1 MRGVENNMSGV
12 PIFPTGIVKQYNS
25 PTPFM
30 ETIDLNQF
38 SYETFK
44 GSTKLR
50 TEKYLNILLNPA
62 MKDIATWI
70 EMQAKDYLDNE
81 LGLEYEEFFFSES
94 WLNISGKGGEQGIH
108 NHSNSIISGTYYL
121 KSEDGHPPLEFHRSK
136 YDGVPFISLT
146 EHYKQGNSNTASKL
160 AFPCTQDSMIVFQS
174 QLYHGH
180 IPNDLDKE
188 RVGLSWNALVNFRQ
202 DDKSIYRV
210 RFVQE
215 DT

>member
-1 MRGVENNMSGV
+1 MSGV
-12 PIFPTGIVKQYNS
+12 PIFPAGIVKQYNS
-25 PTPFM
+25 PIPFVN
-30 ETIDLNQF
+30 TIDLNQF

-50 TEKYLNILLNPA
+50 TEKYLNILLDPS
-62 MKDIATWI
+62 MKYIATWI

-94 WLNISGKGGEQGIH
+94 WLNISGRGSEQGIH

-121 KSEDGHPPLEFHRSK
+121 KSEDRHPPLEFYRSK
-136 YDGVPFISLT
+136 YDSVPFISLT
-146 EHYKQGNSNTASKL
+146 EHYKKGNPNTASKL
-160 AFPCTQDSMIVFQS
+160 SFPCTQDSMIVFQS

-180 IPNDLDKE
+180 APNDLDKE
-188 RVGLSWNALVNFRQ
+188 RIGLSWNALVNFRQ

>member
-1 MRGVENNMSGV
+1 MRGV
-12 PIFPTGIVKQYNS
+12 PIFPAGIVKQYNS
-25 PTPFM
+25 PIPFVN
-30 ETIDLNQF
+30 TIDLNQF

-50 TEKYLNILLNPA
+50 TEKYLNILLDPS
-62 MKDIATWI
+62 MKNIATWI
-70 EMQAKDYLDNE
+70 EMQAKDHLDNE
-81 LGLEYEEFFFSES
+81 IGVEYEEFFFSES
-94 WLNISGKGGEQGIH
+94 WLNISGRGSEQGIH

-121 KSEDGHPPLEFHRSK
+121 KSEDRHPPLEFYRSK
-136 YDGVPFISLT
+136 YDSVPFISLT
-146 EHYKQGNSNTASKL
+146 EHYKKGNPNTASKL
-160 AFPCTQDSMIVFQS
+160 SFPCTQDSMIVFQS

-180 IPNDLDKE
+180 APNDLDKE
-188 RVGLSWNALVNFRQ
+188 RIGLSWNALVNFRQ

>member
-94 WLNISGKGGEQGIH
+94 WLNISGKGGKQGIH

-121 KSEDGHPPLEFHRSK
+121 KSEDGHPPLEFYRSK
-136 YDGVPFISLT
+136 YDSVPFISLT
-146 EHYKQGNSNTASKL
+146 EHYKQGNPNTASKL
-160 AFPCTQDSMIVFQS
+160 SFPCTQDSMIVFQS

-180 IPNDLDKE
+180 KPNMLEEK
-188 RVGLSWNALVNFRQ
+188 RIGLSWNALVNFRQ
-202 DDKSIYRV
+202 DDKSIYRI

>member
-1 MRGVENNMSGV
+1 M
-12 PIFPTGIVKQYNS
+12 ILIKY
-25 PTPFM
+25 
-30 ETIDLNQF
+30 IL
-38 SYETFK
+38 Y
-44 GSTKLR
+44 L
-50 TEKYLNILLNPA
+50 EKYLNILLNPA

-81 LGLEYEEFFFSES
+81 LGLEYEEFFLSES
-94 WLNISGKGGEQGIH
+94 WLNISGKGGKQGIH

-121 KSEDGHPPLEFHRSK
+121 KSEDGHPPLDFHRSK

-146 EHYKQGNSNTASKL
+146 EHYKQGNPNTASKL
-160 AFPCTQDSMIVFQS
+160 SFPCTQDSMIVFQS

-180 IPNDLDKE
+180 VPNDLDKE
-188 RVGLSWNALVNFRQ
+188 RIGLSWNALVNFRQ

>member
-25 PTPFM
+25 PIPFM

-94 WLNISGKGGEQGIH
+94 WLNISGKGGKQGIH

-121 KSEDGHPPLEFHRSK
+121 KSEDGHPPLEFYRSK
-136 YDGVPFISLT
+136 YDSVPFISLT
-146 EHYKQGNSNTASKL
+146 EHYKQGNPNTASKL
-160 AFPCTQDSMIVFQS
+160 SFPCTQDSMIVFQS

-180 IPNDLDKE
+180 VPNDLDKE
-188 RVGLSWNALVNFRQ
+188 RIGLSWNALVNFRQ
-202 DDKSIYRV
+202 EDKSIYRV

>member
-1 MRGVENNMSGV
+1 MSGV

-25 PTPFM
+25 PIPFV
-30 ETIDLNQF
+30 ETIDLQQF

-50 TEKYLNILLNPA
+50 TAKFQNILLDPA
-62 MKDIATWI
+62 LKDIATWI
-70 EMQAKDYLDNE
+70 KMQAKDYLDNE

-121 KSEDGHPPLEFHRSK
+121 KSEDGHPPLEFYRSK
-136 YDGVPFISLT
+136 YDSVPFISLT
-146 EHYKQGNSNTASKL
+146 EHYKQGNPNTASKL
-160 AFPCTQDSMIVFQS
+160 SFPCTQDSMIVFQS

-180 IPNDLDKE
+180 VPNDLDKE
-188 RVGLSWNALVNFRQ
+188 RIGLSWNALVNFRQ

>member
-1 MRGVENNMSGV
+1 MSGV
-12 PIFPTGIVKQYNS
+12 PIFPAGIVKQYNS
-25 PTPFM
+25 PIPFVN
-30 ETIDLNQF
+30 TIDLNQF

-50 TEKYLNILLNPA
+50 TEKYLNILLDPS
-62 MKDIATWI
+62 MKNIATWI

-94 WLNISGKGGEQGIH
+94 WLNISGRGSEQGIH

-121 KSEDGHPPLEFHRSK
+121 KSEDGHPPLDFHRTK
-136 YDGVPFISLT
+136 YDGVPFISLA
-146 EHYKQGNSNTASKL
+146 EHIKQGNPNTAPKL
-160 AFPCTQDSMIVFQS
+160 SFPCTQDSMIVFQS

-180 IPNDLDKE
+180 VPNDLDEE
-188 RVGLSWNALVNFRQ
+188 RIGLSWNALVNFRQ
-202 DDKSIYRV
+202 DGKSIYRV